1 MKRVFNKDDG
11 KARRNYR
18 IDSELW
24 PEAKSWDITTV
35 QNNKLY
41 EDEIPGEVNMA
52 TQKFIKEGLPQ
63 VFEEFYQG
71 INDNLISCGNDED
84 EVVEFMEEEVAIPL
98 SEILIE
104 LACEYGGNL
113 IKKVG

>member
-71 INDNLISCGNDED
+71 IEGEKEKI
-84 EVVEFMEEEVAIPL
+84 EFKYK
-98 SEILIE
+98 S
-104 LACEYGGNL
+104 
-113 IKKVG
+113 VGSFLLYKE